1 MYGYA
6 NDEKASGSSMV
17 FGLNQG
23 VKMVKLEFNPN
34 GGKDNAAQDC
44 LDIAFEFPGGGVK
57 NYRQFPVT
65 KAIDKNGNQVTDPR
79 SAEMKAA
86 FNEFNAKISQLMKCF
101 VSEEDLRTALGA
113 ATGFKSFCNI
123 LSGLLPRGFEN
134 TTLDVFCQYQWTSKN
149 DNGTKYLEIPS
160 NVKQGKVFV
169 ASEEGR
175 YEPVTINSK
184 ESTFTFRGESHP
196 LVSSGAKKI
205 AIEIE
210 GKTLIVD
217 ENKGL
222 IYVKVSGDD
231 VVLHPVTRT
240 DWFMSSNFAKSS
252 TSEEPIQSSWD

>member
-6 NDEKASGSSMV
+6 NDEKSSSSMA

-23 VKMVKLEFNPN
+23 VKMTKLEFNPN
-34 GGKDNAAQDC
+34 GGKDGAAQEC
-44 LDIAFEFPGGGVK
+44 LDIAFEFPGGLVK

-101 VSEEDLRTALGA
+101 VTEEELKAGLNA

-123 LSGLLPRGFEN
+123 LSQLLPSNFSSVE
-134 TTLDVFCQYQWTSKN
+134 LDVFCQYPWTSKN
-149 DNGTKYLEIPS
+149 DNGTKYVELPS

-169 ASEEGR
+169 PAQEGK
-175 YEPVTINSK
+175 YEPVTINGKSS
-184 ESTFTFRGESHP
+184 EFTFRGETGT
-196 LVSSGAKKI
+196 LVPAGPKKVSL
-205 AIEIE
+205 EID
-210 GKTLIVD
+210 GKTITVD
-217 ENKGL
+217 DNKGI
-222 IYVKVSGDD
+222 IYVKVTGDELI
-231 VVLHPVTRT
+231 LHPITRT

-252 TSEEPIQSSWD
+252 TSDEPIQSSWD